1 MTVVLVLLE
10 NPGTRDGT
18 QEHLERTQEH
28 LESPANSRPGEDP
41 HQPGRAQQGQVVGGK
56 SVEHLWGSSSSW
68 APAAPGLQLE
78 FPDWPQLTPE
88 DQRPLAVHS
97 W

>member
-10 NPGTRDGT
+10 NPGTLDGT

-28 LESPANSRPGEDP
+28 LESSANSRPGEDP
-41 HQPGRAQQGQVVGGK
+41 HQPGRAQQGQVG
-56 SVEHLWGSSSSW
+56 VENLLSTSG

-78 FPDWPQLTPE
+78 FPDWTQLTPE

>member
-1 MTVVLVLLE
+1 MEPRNTWREPRNTWRALQTA
-10 NPGTRDGT
+10 G
-18 QEHLERTQEH
+18 LERIPI
-28 LESPANSRPGEDP
+28 SPAEHSKAKWGVENLLSTSR
-41 HQPGRAQQGQVVGGK
+41 
-56 SVEHLWGSSSSW
+56 

-78 FPDWPQLTPE
+78 FPDWPQLTQLTPE